1 MSNDTELGYLLPIAE
16 KVGASLVDDHGGF
29 LRCETC
35 RRTKALTSSAASTY
49 MGTGWP
55 KCCGYTM
62 RWWTARQ
69 VRAGEVPE

>member
-1 MSNDTELGYLLPIAE
+1 MSNLTDAI
-16 KVGASLVDDHGGF
+16 GADITRQFGGF

-35 RRTKALTSSAASTY
+35 RSTRPVDGGY
-49 MGTGWP
+49 LSTGWP

-69 VRAGEVPE
+69 IRDGEVPA